1 MSIQVMGVVG
11 LYIIRKK
18 DVKKDAKDAI
28 EKRCKR
34 KKTQKKN
41 KRERIRKRCERK
53 KMSKKKREVNDFSFS
68 FTKVGMMRKARTMRP
83 VYIMPV

>member
-1 MSIQVMGVVG
+1 MGVG

-34 KKTQKKN
+34 KKTQKK
-41 KRERIRKRCERK
+41 KRRK
-53 KMSKKKREVNDFSFS
+53 KKKGGLKSR
-68 FTKVGMMRKARTMRP
+68 
-83 VYIMPV
+83 